1 MKTPQ
6 NNIEQYLTKAFF
18 LNPAFITDNKTFER
32 DFGLNFSEFFEVVAH
47 LENHYQ
53 ISLPD
58 ESISPKLSLR
68 QLSKIVTQNVS
79 NSQMTC

>member
-6 NNIEQYLTKAFF
+6 NNIEQYLTRAFF
-18 LNPAFITDNKTFER
+18 LNPAGITTNKTFEA
-32 DFGLNFSEFFEVVAH
+32 DFGLNFTEFFEVIAH

-58 ESISPKLSLR
+58 EVISPKISLG
-68 QLSKIVTQNVS
+68 QLSSVVNRS
-79 NSQMTC
+79 LAHS